1 MTAQLDMFAS
11 AAPTYP
17 PHLDPEKAAY
27 VFVDQVTIRDHVGEE
42 DRGRLGN
49 NREVYQVS
57 VQDKGGE
64 VLFAETFT
72 TAQAASNRADDIRQQ
87 LYRNQQRNL
96 W

>member
-1 MTAQLDMFAS
+1 MTAQLDMFATS
-11 AAPTYP
+11 APSYP

-27 VFVDQVTIRDHVGEE
+27 VFVDQVTDRDHVGDE

-49 NREVYQVS
+49 NREVHQVS
-57 VQDKGGE
+57 VQDQGGE

-72 TAQAASNRADDIRQQ
+72 TATAADNRAGEIRRQ
-87 LYRNQQRNL
+87 LNQNRQRSL